1 MKKTWIVAG
10 CAVLSLSLAGCGVN
24 NNAARDDNNQ
34 GPQVMNNQDR
44 PRTFNNNNRDGNRT
58 LTISDRAEKQVE
70 KMEEV
75 EDAHVIISE
84 NNAYVTVRMNNNNNN
99 NNNRENNGNA
109 RVNDM
114 DRNGEGFIEEGTVK
128 PDRNRNRADDG
139 IIDGQGDAGSGDLQ
153 NAGAG
158 NRNNN
163 NTIFGNND
171 TGGNNAAM
179 GGSTTGNGG
188 SAAGAGNAGN
198 NTAGD
203 TGRATNYSEVS
214 SKFEQKIADQ
224 VRQADKRIHKVFVS
238 VDPDLYDRMGTF
250 ADDIRN
256 NRNRDGMFDN
266 FNTTM
271 NDFFGNRY
279 NNNR

>member
-10 CAVLSLSLAGCGVN
+10 CAVLSLSLAGCGAN

-75 EDAHVIISE
+75 EDAHVIISD
-84 NNAYVTVRMNNNNNN
+84 NNAYVTVKMNNNNNN
-99 NNNRENNGNA
+99 NNRDNNGNA
-109 RVNDM
+109 RVNDI
-114 DRNGEGFIEEGTVK
+114 DRNGGGFIEEGTVK
-128 PDRNRNRADDG
+128 PDRNRNKADDG
-139 IIDGQGDAGSGDLQ
+139 IIDGQGDAGSGDRQ

-158 NRNNN
+158 NRNNNNN

-171 TGGNNAAM
+171 TGGNAA
-179 GGSTTGNGG
+179 
-188 SAAGAGNAGN
+188 N
-198 NTAGD
+198 NNAGD

-224 VRQADKRIHKVFVS
+224 VRQADKRIHKVFIS
-238 VDPDLYDRMGTF
+238 VDPDLYNRMGTF